1 MFRDE
6 FHKSKFTLSIK
17 IYYVENYFA
26 KELLLRIIEV
36 KPLSR
41 TSEIILQFLS
51 LNISNFVKK
60 TQYANFCFVI

>member
-6 FHKSKFTLSIK
+6 FHKSNFTLSIK

-51 LNISNFVKK
+51 LDISNFVNKRS
-60 TQYANFCFVI
+60 TQIFVL